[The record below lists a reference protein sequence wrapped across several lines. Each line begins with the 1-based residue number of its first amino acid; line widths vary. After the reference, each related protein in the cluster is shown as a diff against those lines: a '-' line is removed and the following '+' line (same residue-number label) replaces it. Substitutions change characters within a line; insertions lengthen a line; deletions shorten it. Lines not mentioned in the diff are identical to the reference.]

1 MTFCDIINLD
11 EAYLALEVEEQEVIL
26 AKRELESKK
35 DSKREKSVIKNKKRD
50 KKNKRFGN
58 NVS

>member
-50 KKNKRFGN
+50 KKNKKFKR
-58 NVS
+58 